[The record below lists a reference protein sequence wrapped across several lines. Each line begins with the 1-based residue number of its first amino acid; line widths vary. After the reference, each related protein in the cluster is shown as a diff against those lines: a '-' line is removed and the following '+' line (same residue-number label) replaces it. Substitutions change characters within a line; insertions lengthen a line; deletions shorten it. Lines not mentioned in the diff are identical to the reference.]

1 MDLIYTNA
9 NKEDMGVL
17 LAYDLDL
24 AFGADENDFECR
36 IQISEHCCE
45 PGAYLYIEGTEY
57 GGIIDEIKSDTTE
70 GEVIYKGRT
79 WHGILNSKVLEP
91 DPGEAYLVV
100 SGDANDIIGS
110 LLDRM
115 GLSGLFGASFAS
127 SDLTIKSY
135 KMNRYITGYDGIKKM
150 LASVGGKLKF
160 TYQNGMVILSAVPA
174 HDYSVDEEFD
184 SDQIGFEITKK
195 HHSVNHLVCLGS
207 GELENR
213 MVVHLYADESGN
225 ISQTQTMFGL
235 DEYAAVYDYSDVESE
250 EELIKSGE
258 SRLKELWE
266 PDSMTIDFDNDSDI
280 YDVGDVVGAFDNV
293 TSINIYA
300 AITKKIVTITNG
312 KINISYKVGEE

>member
-9 NKEDMGVL
+9 NMEDVGVL

-36 IQISEHCCE
+36 IQMTEHCCE
-45 PGAYLYIEGTEY
+45 AGAYLYIEGTEY

-70 GEVIYKGRT
+70 GEVIYRGRT

-91 DPGEAYLVV
+91 DSGKAYLVV
-100 SGDANDIIGS
+100 SGEANAVIGT

-115 GLSGLFGASFAS
+115 GLSGLFKAASVS
-127 SDLTIKSY
+127 SDLTISSY

-150 LASVGGKLKF
+150 LASVGGKLEF
-160 TYQNGMVILSAVPA
+160 TYQGGMVILSAVPA
-174 HDYSVDEEFD
+174 HDYSEDEEFD
-184 SDQIGFEITKK
+184 SDQIEFEITKK
-195 HHSVNHLVCLGS
+195 HNSVNHLVCLGS

-213 MVVHLYADESGN
+213 MVIHLYVDESGE
-225 ISQTQTMFGL
+225 ISQTQTLFDL
-235 DEYAAVYDYSDVESE
+235 DEFAAVYDYSDVESE
-250 EELIKSGE
+250 EELIKSGT

-266 PDSMTIDFDNDSDI
+266 PDSMTIDFDSDSDV
-280 YDVGDVVGAFDNV
+280 YGVGDVVGAFDNV
-293 TSINIYA
+293 TGINIYA
-300 AITKKIVTITNG
+300 EITKKIVTITNG

>member
-9 NKEDMGVL
+9 NKEDVGVL

-24 AFGADENDFECR
+24 AFGADENDFECK

-45 PGAYLYIEGTEY
+45 AGAYLYIEGTEY

-100 SGDANDIIGS
+100 SGDANAVIGS
-110 LLDRM
+110 LLNRM
-115 GLSGLFGASFAS
+115 GLSGLFGASGGS
-127 SDLTIKSY
+127 SGLTISNY

-150 LASVGGKLKF
+150 LASVGGKLEF
-160 TYQNGMVILSAVPA
+160 TYQGGMVILAAVPI
-174 HDYSVDEEFD
+174 HDYSTDEEFD
-184 SDQIGFEITKK
+184 SDQIDFEVTKK
-195 HHSVNHLVCLGS
+195 HNSVNHLVCLGS

-213 MVVHLYADESGN
+213 MIVHLYVDKAGN
-225 ISQTQTMFGL
+225 ISQTQTMFDL

-250 EELIKSGE
+250 EELIKSGI

-266 PDSMTIDFDNDSDI
+266 PDSMTIDFDSDSDI

-293 TSINIYA
+293 TGINIRA
-300 AITKKIVTITNG
+300 EITKKIVTITNR
-312 KINISYKVGEE
+312 KVNISYKVGEK